1 AVVVVLGEG
10 GGNRWLVVVIIE
22 GGGGGNQQWWAVV
35 VIVVGGVPP
44 TFLNSP
50 LSSIMDAIKT
60 IDFLKPYTQRRLYF
74 RFGKRKFINFI
85 ILCRTSSILSAQAG
99 LLGFH
104 SFFQVVL
111 VVAATLLLHIQG
123 NMDENPQPP
132 AAKKVRGGAKFNFLN
147 KLKRGEKVS
156 LEFRRGAPVGPNA
169 NKISAYC
176 GKLALNGENFPF
188 DIPDWSDMPHKE
200 EKLEEAIEEL
210 KNIFHYSGEINFWVE
225 EKIHEKWKANKQ
237 EITQKKASRA
247 AVYQKTYRAKEGKG
261 DQYSKI
267 MGAEKPGRIR
277 GVGSTIKVTKLTG
290 ESSSNVVQNNEE
302 NAALRD
308 EIKKLKED
316 QVHMQNDMEE
326 ERLEMK
332 KTVDD
337 MKKAN
342 EESQKKIDALL
353 LLGTSHI
360 QSHRVVILLHESEWL
375 AV

>member
-1 AVVVVLGEG
+1 
-10 GGNRWLVVVIIE
+10 
-22 GGGGGNQQWWAVV
+22 
-35 VIVVGGVPP
+35 
-44 TFLNSP
+44 
-50 LSSIMDAIKT
+50 MDAIKT

-85 ILCRTSSILSAQAG
+85 ILCRTSSILSAQA
-99 LLGFH
+99 
-104 SFFQVVL
+104 V
-111 VVAATLLLHIQG
+111 VVAAAAAVTLLLYVQG

-132 AAKKVRGGAKFNFLN
+132 AAKKVRGGAKLNFLN
-147 KLKRGEKVS
+147 KLKKGEKVS

-225 EKIHEKWKANKQ
+225 EKIHEKWKANKRNMRLEHFDEKKTDAQ
-237 EITQKKASRA
+237 NRASCPNKVIDTQWANMLIYWCSPEFK
-247 AVYQKTYRAKEGKG
+247 KTYRAKEGKG

-353 LLGTSHI
+353 LLFAGRGTSHI
-360 QSHRVVILLHESEWL
+360 QSHRVVILLHESEVNFIERTCSRCWKIYDN
-375 AV
+375 